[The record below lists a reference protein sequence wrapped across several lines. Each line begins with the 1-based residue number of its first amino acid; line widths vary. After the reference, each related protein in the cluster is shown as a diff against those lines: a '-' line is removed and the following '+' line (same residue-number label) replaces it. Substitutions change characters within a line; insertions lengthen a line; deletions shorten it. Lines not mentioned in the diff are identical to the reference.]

1 MSDVGKVSRN
11 TPKPFPTIRKSND
24 PLKPETGEVEFSQYM
39 AETDEIK
46 RKVVEST
53 AETEGSIIREEERR
67 KKLRLKSKEKENEEE
82 KESEEYENG
91 EDDESDDEG
100 KFVDLE
106 V

>member
-11 TPKPFPTIRKSND
+11 SPKPFPTIRKSND

-39 AETDEIK
+39 AETEEAR

-53 AETEGSIIREEERR
+53 AETEGSVIRDEERR
-67 KKLRLKSKEKENEEE
+67 KKLRLKNKKKESEEE
-82 KESEEYENG
+82 KEADEYEKEK
-91 EDDESDDEG
+91 EDDEDEDG
-100 KFVDLE
+100 KIVDLE

>member
-46 RKVVEST
+46 RKVVESA
-53 AETEGSIIREEERR
+53 AETEGSVIREEERR
-67 KKLRLKSKEKENEEE
+67 KKLRLKSKKKDTEDDKEM
-82 KESEEYENG
+82 EEYETEG
-91 EDDESDDEG
+91 DDENDDEG
-100 KFVDLE
+100 KIVDLE